1 MKIMKYGFTI
11 IELLIVIG
19 IVVIVAVA
27 GFLGLY
33 SFRGEKYLDL
43 TSQEIINVL
52 RDAQDRSISREEDG
66 HWGVHFEN
74 SAGGDNFYELF
85 KGASYAD
92 SVKYSRFSLKPSI
105 KFNDPASGANTDIIF
120 QPITGWP
127 NTPTTIKISSKN
139 DSSKNTTIVI
149 SANGLISLPS
159 SLPQISSWT
168 SLVPT
173 LASIDAGGSL
183 TSVGADAVYALRG
196 AAYSAFWKYT
206 ISAGNWQSLP
216 DVPGQ
221 IGVGVDGDLVSVGND
236 SIYAL
241 RAADAGQDNFWRY
254 NISAGNWTNLADIP
268 NVGGLYYP
276 IVLIAVGNEIYANK
290 GTTLNNFYKYNISTG
305 IWTMLA
311 NSPLLYDGSDATV
324 IGNAIYATKGSYEK
338 IFYKYTISSNSWSNL
353 ADAPLGIGLGGS
365 LTTVGTD
372 IYALRGE
379 GTNNFWKYDTLTNIW
394 SDAANALGDVYD
406 GGSLTTVGTDTIY
419 ALGGW
424 DTTSFWRF
432 DIF

>member
-19 IVVIVAVA
+19 IVVVMAVA
-27 GFLGLY
+27 GFLSLY

-74 SAGGDNFYELF
+74 SVGGDNFYELF

-92 SVKYSRFSLKPSI
+92 SVKYSRFSLKSGI
-105 KFNDPASGANTDIIF
+105 EFNDPASGANTDIIF

-127 NTPTTIKISSKN
+127 SAPTTIKISSKN
-139 DSSKNTTIVI
+139 DSSKN
-149 SANGLISLPS
+149 SAIAVSVNGLISLPS
-159 SLPQISSWT
+159 LPQISSWV
-168 SLVPT
+168 SLAPT
-173 LASIDAGGSL
+173 LADIRMGGALASI
-183 TSVGADAVYALRG
+183 GADAVYALRG
-196 AAYSAFWKYT
+196 SNYSTFWKYT
-206 ISAGNWQSLP
+206 ISAGSWQQLP

-221 IGVGVDGDLVSVGND
+221 ASVGIDGDLVSVGDD

-241 RAADAGQDNFWRY
+241 RAAGAGQDNFWRY

-268 NVGGLYYP
+268 NVSGLYEP
-276 IVLIAVGNEIYANK
+276 ITLIAVGNEVYANK
-290 GTTLNNFYKYNISTG
+290 GISSNNFYKYNISTG
-305 IWTMLA
+305 IWTKLSD
-311 NSPLLYDGSDATV
+311 SPDFDYGSDATV
-324 IGNAIYATKGSYEK
+324 VGTDAIYATKGEYEK
-338 IFYKYTISSNSWSNL
+338 NFYKYTISSNSWSNL

-365 LTTVGTD
+365 LTTVGAD
-372 IYALRGE
+372 IYALRGDA
-379 GTNNFWKYDTLTNIW
+379 TNNFWKYDTLTNIW
-394 SDAANALGDVYD
+394 SDAASALDDVD
-406 GGSLTTVGTDTIY
+406 AGGSLTTVDADTIY
-419 ALGGW
+419 ALRGFS
-424 DTTSFWRF
+424 TTDFWRF